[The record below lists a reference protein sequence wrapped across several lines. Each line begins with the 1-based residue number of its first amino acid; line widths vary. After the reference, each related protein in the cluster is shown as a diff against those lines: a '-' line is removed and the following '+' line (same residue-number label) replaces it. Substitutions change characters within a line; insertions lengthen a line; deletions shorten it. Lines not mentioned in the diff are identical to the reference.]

1 MDRLSYAA
9 ISGMHSAM
17 ARQSST
23 AHNLSNTNTPG
34 FRGDM
39 GLAQSIWQTGAKGL
53 TSRAYASEEV
63 MGADMAD
70 GAVSQTGKPLDV
82 ALRKDALL
90 TVQAPNGEEAYTRR
104 GDLQVSDGGLLTTGD
119 GTPVLG
125 ESGPITVP
133 PNSGVTVGDTGTV
146 SIVPVGG
153 KPTDV
158 TEVDKLKLVSATG
171 SKIVKGQDNLFRV
184 YGGGALPSDPDAR
197 LQSGAIE
204 GSNVN
209 ASDAL
214 IQMIEAGRSWENQV
228 KMLSTA
234 KEMDTSAAQLM
245 QLPE

>member
-9 ISGMHSAM
+9 ISGLRTAM
-17 ARQSST
+17 ARQAAT

-39 GLAQSIWQTGAKGL
+39 EIASTLWQTGGAL
-53 TSRAYASEEV
+53 PTHAFSSAEV
-63 MGADMAD
+63 KAADMRD
-70 GAVSQTGKPLDV
+70 GAVSQTGNPLDV
-82 ALRKDALL
+82 ALHKDALL

-104 GDLQVSDGGLLTTGD
+104 GDLQVSDSGLLTTGE

-125 ESGPITVP
+125 ESGPITIP
-133 PNSGVTVGDTGTV
+133 PNNSVTISSTGMV
-146 SIVPVGG
+146 SIVPIGG

-171 SKIVKGQDNLFRV
+171 SRIVKGEDNLFRV
-184 YGGGALPSDPDAR
+184 QGGGALPSDPDAR
-197 LQSGAIE
+197 LDSGAIE

-214 IQMIEAGRSWENQV
+214 IQMIEAGRSWETQV
-228 KMLSTA
+228 KMLATA
-234 KEMDTSAAQLM
+234 KEIDTSAAQLM